1 MRNYRTGLLKVTRFA
16 QWATINYGCS
26 EAVAYTRSPEFENFY
41 KFSKSFPVVAAPLTP
56 TIKRFEK
63 NPFRLIKEIM
73 QTVKVPS
80 DTVVV
85 IIPAQLGIQLS
96 K

>member
-16 QWATINYGCS
+16 HETTSSSWDS
-26 EAVAYTRSPEFENFY
+26 EAVAYAWPAKLEDLDEFG
-41 KFSKSFPVVAAPLTP
+41 KPFPVVATPLTA

-63 NPFRLIKEIM
+63 NPRNVIIKVI
-73 QTVKVPS
+73 QTFVVPP

-85 IIPAQLGIQLS
+85 VIPAQLGIQLCE
-96 K
+96 